1 MTGRQGVARRSH
13 VLLAAGGT
21 VLLGGCAAA
30 EEQQSTLDPAG
41 TSAQAIDVHWQ
52 TMLWVGAA
60 VWVIVMAMMVATLVR
75 RRRRKQDGGPESDGH
90 RKGEG
95 HRGPLFVALAG
106 AVIPAVIIIG
116 ITAQSVWVLQET
128 DPGQEVA
135 GTTIAV
141 TGHQYWWEVEYPE
154 HGVVTANEIHI
165 PTGERVKLELAST
178 DVVHSV
184 WVPELSGKTDMIP
197 GRANS
202 MWLETEEPGTYWGQC
217 AEYCGM
223 QHALMRFVV
232 VAHEPAEFEGWLQAQ
247 AQPAA
252 GPPAAAL
259 EDQPELDTDEAP
271 AEQDPGL
278 VAQGR
283 EVFMSSSC
291 VYCHTISG
299 TAAQGREG
307 PDLTHLAS
315 RETLAAGTLP
325 NNPGNL
331 AAWVVDPQAIKPG
344 NEMPGTDLAGLELQ
358 ALLAY
363 LESLE

>member
-1 MTGRQGVARRSH
+1 MKTLTRTALLLPILGVA
-13 VLLAAGGT
+13 LA
-21 VLLGGCAAA
+21 LGGCARATERQSALNPMSPDA
-30 EEQQSTLDPAG
+30 ET
-41 TSAQAIDVHWQ
+41 IDMHWQ

-60 VWVIVMAMMVATLVR
+60 VWAIVVGMTIATLIR
-75 RRRRKQDGGPESDGH
+75 RRRREA
-90 RKGEG
+90 EG
-95 HRGPLFVALAG
+95 RRVVLFVALAG
-106 AVIPAVIIIG
+106 AVIPAAILVG
-116 ITAQSVWVLQET
+116 IMAQSVWVLQKT

-135 GTTIAV
+135 GSTITV

-154 HGVVTANEIHI
+154 HGVITANEIHI
-165 PTGERVKLELAST
+165 PTGERVRLELGST

-184 WVPELSGKTDMIP
+184 WVPELGGKMDMTP
-197 GRANS
+197 GRSTS
-202 MWLETEEPGTYWGQC
+202 MWLETDEPGTYWGQC
-217 AEYCGM
+217 AEYCGT
-223 QHALMRFVV
+223 QHALMRLVV
-232 VAHEPAEFEGWLQAQ
+232 VAHEPQEFESWLQAQ
-247 AQPAA
+247 GEPAVE
-252 GPPAAAL
+252 PPAPGDDPDTIDA
-259 EDQPELDTDEAP
+259 EDTPDQQDE
-271 AEQDPGL
+271 DV

-291 VYCHTISG
+291 VYCHTIAG
-299 TAAQGREG
+299 TEAQGRAG

-344 NEMPGTDLAGLELQ
+344 NEMPGTDLGGEELQ